1 MKDTYTE
8 ALAAHIEAQRH
19 PKPSTTLSEHGQR
32 LTRPPIR
39 IEPDETID
47 AMRERLL
54 ERQREIDAI
63 IGTDGNI
70 GDIPAYN
77 VRGLLLGASAL
88 IVLGLMLAAWR
99 FA

>member
-1 MKDTYTE
+1 MRDTYTE
-8 ALAAHIEAQRH
+8 ALAAHLDANRH
-19 PKPSTTLSEHGQR
+19 PMPSPTMSEHGQR
-32 LTRPPIR
+32 LTRAPIR
-39 IEPDETID
+39 IEPDESID

-63 IGTDGNI
+63 IGPDGDI
-70 GDIPAYN
+70 DDIPAYN
-77 VRGLLLGASAL
+77 VRGLLMGAAAL

>member
-1 MKDTYTE
+1 MKDAYTE
-8 ALAAHIEAQRH
+8 SLAAHLDAQRH

-47 AMRERLL
+47 AMRERLA
-54 ERQREIDAI
+54 ERQREIDEI
-63 IGTDGNI
+63 IGTDG
-70 GDIPAYN
+70 DILAYN

>member
-8 ALAAHIEAQRH
+8 SLAAHLDANRH
-19 PKPSTTLSEHGQR
+19 PLPSPTLSEHGQR
-32 LTRPPIR
+32 LTRQPIR
-39 IEPDETID
+39 IAPDESID

-63 IGTDGNI
+63 IGTDGDI

-77 VRGLLLGASAL
+77 VRGLLLGAASL
-88 IVLGLMLAAWR
+88 IVLGLMMWVAS
-99 FA
+99 

>member
-1 MKDTYTE
+1 MKDAYTE
-8 ALAAHIEAQRH
+8 SLAAHLDAQRH

-32 LTRPPIR
+32 LMRPPIR

-47 AMRERLL
+47 AMRERLA

-63 IGTDGNI
+63 IGPD

-77 VRGLLLGASAL
+77 VRGLVLGASAL